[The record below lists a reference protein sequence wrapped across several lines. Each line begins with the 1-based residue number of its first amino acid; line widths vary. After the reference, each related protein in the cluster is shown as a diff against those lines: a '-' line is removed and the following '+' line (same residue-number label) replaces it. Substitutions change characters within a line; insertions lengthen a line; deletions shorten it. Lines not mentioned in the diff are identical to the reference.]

1 MRVYQVSG
9 SHEQCSEV
17 RLDKRGKVFLRSA
30 SCIHAAESSTSRAII
45 SMAKAIFVRQARSLL
60 AMVLLIL
67 QQHSTWDNS
76 TYPRLSLSYYYIDYC
91 RQTARTYLQ
100 NYTALQFCEARH
112 TVHTHAAEGPESS
125 DARV

>member
-1 MRVYQVSG
+1 
-9 SHEQCSEV
+9 
-17 RLDKRGKVFLRSA
+17 
-30 SCIHAAESSTSRAII
+30 
-45 SMAKAIFVRQARSLL
+45 MAKAISVRQARSLL
-60 AMVLLIL
+60 AKVLLIL

-76 TYPRLSLSYYYIDYC
+76 TYPRLSHSYYIDYC
-91 RQTARTYLQ
+91 RQTARTYK